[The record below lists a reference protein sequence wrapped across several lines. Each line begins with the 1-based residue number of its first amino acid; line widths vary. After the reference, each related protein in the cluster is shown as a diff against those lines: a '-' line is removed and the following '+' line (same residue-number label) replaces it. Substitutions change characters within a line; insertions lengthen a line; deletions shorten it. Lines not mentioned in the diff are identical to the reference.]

1 MPVTPPPLDP
11 VPWWGTTAAAVAPV
25 ALIGGW
31 WWAGAITPGY
41 DPIRQ
46 TISDL
51 AAADAPTHWL
61 MTAALVVTGLA
72 YIVTAVGLRPADG
85 AGRALLGV
93 GGVGV
98 LLTAWIPNDTQGRNQ
113 VGHMIVAYL
122 AFLALTV
129 WPAVIA
135 RNRPDA
141 PLVLR
146 PRFGQVVAIGLG
158 VLVLLTF
165 AEIVTGGS
173 TLGLRERVLAGAQS
187 VVPLVVVLGCR
198 QRGSAP

>member
-1 MPVTPPPLDP
+1 MPMTSPPLDP
-11 VPWWGTTAAAVAPV
+11 VPWWGTTAAVAAPV

-51 AAADAPTHWL
+51 AAGDAPTHWL

-72 YIVTAVGLRPADG
+72 YIVTAIGLRPADG
-85 AGRALLGV
+85 AGRALLVV
-93 GGVGV
+93 GGIGV
-98 LLTAWIPNDTQGRNQ
+98 LLTAWIPNNTEGRNE

-122 AFLALTV
+122 SFLALTV

-158 VLVLLTF
+158 VLVLFTF

-187 VVPLVVVLGCR
+187 LVPLVVVLGCR
-198 QRGSAP
+198 RRGSAP

>member
-1 MPVTPPPLDP
+1 MPVTMPPLP
-11 VPWWGTTAAAVAPV
+11 RVPWWGTGAAVAAPV
-25 ALIGGW
+25 ALVGGW
-31 WWAGAITPGY
+31 WSAGAITPGY
-41 DPIRQ
+41 DPVRQ

-51 AAADAPTHWL
+51 AAGDASTHWL
-61 MTAALVVTGLA
+61 MTAALVATGLA
-72 YIVTAVGLRPADG
+72 YIVTAVGLRPADS
-85 AGRALLGV
+85 AGRGVLAV

-98 LLTAWIPNDTQGRNQ
+98 LITAWIPNDTQGRNE
-113 VGHMIVAYL
+113 VGHMIAAYL

-129 WPAVIA
+129 WAAVIA

-158 VLVLLTF
+158 VLVLLTV
-165 AEIVTGGS
+165 AEIVTAGS
-173 TLGLRERVLAGAQS
+173 TLGLRERVLATAQS

-198 QRGSAP
+198 RGGSAA

>member
-1 MPVTPPPLDP
+1 MILPPLP
-11 VPWWGTTAAAVAPV
+11 RVPWWGTAAAVAAPV

-31 WWAGAITPGY
+31 TWAGALTPGY
-41 DPIRQ
+41 DPVRQ

-51 AAADAPTHWL
+51 AAVAAPTHWL
-61 MTAALVVTGLA
+61 MTAALVVTGLG
-72 YIVTAVGLRPADG
+72 YVVTAVGLRPADG
-85 AGRALLGV
+85 AGRAVLVV

-146 PRFGQVVAIGLG
+146 PRFGQVVTIGLG

-187 VVPLVVVLGCR
+187 VVPLIVVLGCR
-198 QRGSAP
+198 RRGSAA

>member
-1 MPVTPPPLDP
+1 MSLPPLP
-11 VPWWGTTAAAVAPV
+11 RVPWWGTAAAVAAPV
-25 ALIGGW
+25 ALMGGW
-31 WWAGAITPGY
+31 SWAGALTPGY
-41 DPIRQ
+41 DPVRQ

-51 AAADAPTHWL
+51 AAVAAPTHWL
-61 MTAALVVTGLA
+61 MTAALVLTGLG

-85 AGRALLGV
+85 AGRTLLAV

-98 LLTAWIPNDTQGRNQ
+98 LLTAWIPNDTQGRNE
-113 VGHMIVAYL
+113 VGHMIVSYL
-122 AFLALTV
+122 AFLALTA

-146 PRFGQVVAIGLG
+146 PRFGQVVAIALG
-158 VLVLLTF
+158 VLVLVTV
-165 AEIVTGGS
+165 ADIVVSGS
-173 TLGLRERVLAGAQS
+173 TLGLRERVLATAQS

-198 QRGSAP
+198 RRDSAP

>member
-1 MPVTPPPLDP
+1 
-11 VPWWGTTAAAVAPV
+11 VATPV
-25 ALIGGW
+25 ALVGGW
-31 WWAGAITPGY
+31 WWAGSITPGY

-61 MTAALVVTGLA
+61 MTAALVVTGIA

-135 RNRPDA
+135 RNRPRRAARPA
-141 PLVLR
+141 PTLR
-146 PRFGQVVAIGLG
+146 S
-158 VLVLLTF
+158 
-165 AEIVTGGS
+165 GGRDRARS
-173 TLGLRERVLAGAQS
+173 AGAPD
-187 VVPLVVVLGCR
+187 VRRDRDRRLDTRAARARPGRRAVGGPLVVVLGCR

>member
-11 VPWWGTTAAAVAPV
+11 VPWWGTTAAVVAPV

-31 WWAGAITPGY
+31 MWAGAITPGY
-41 DPIRQ
+41 DPVRQ

-98 LLTAWIPNDTQGRNQ
+98 LLTAWIPNTTEGRNE

-146 PRFGQVVAIGLG
+146 PRFGQMVAIGLG

>member
-11 VPWWGTTAAAVAPV
+11 VPWWGTTAAVVALV

-31 WWAGAITPGY
+31 TWAGAITPGY
-41 DPIRQ
+41 DPVRQ

-98 LLTAWIPNDTQGRNQ
+98 LLTAWIPNNTEGRNE

-135 RNRPDA
+135 RNRPDV

>member
-11 VPWWGTTAAAVAPV
+11 VPWWGTTAAVVAPV

-31 WWAGAITPGY
+31 TWAGAITPGY
-41 DPIRQ
+41 DPVRQ

-51 AAADAPTHWL
+51 AAGDAPTHWL

-72 YIVTAVGLRPADG
+72 YIVAAIGLRPADG
-85 AGRALLGV
+85 AGRTLLGV
-93 GGVGV
+93 GGAAV
-98 LLTAWIPNDTQGRNQ
+98 LLTAWIPNDTQGRNE
-113 VGHMIVAYL
+113 VGHMIATYM
-122 AFLALTV
+122 AFISLTV

-146 PRFGQVVAIGLG
+146 RRFGQVVAIGLG
-158 VLVLLTF
+158 VLMLVTV
-165 AEIVTGGS
+165 ADIVVGGA
-173 TLGLRERVLAGAQS
+173 TLGLRERVLAGVQS
-187 VVPLVVVLGCR
+187 LVPLVVVLGCR

>member
-1 MPVTPPPLDP
+1 MTPPPLDP

-31 WWAGAITPGY
+31 TWAGAITPGY
-41 DPIRQ
+41 DPVRQ

-98 LLTAWIPNDTQGRNQ
+98 LLTAWIPNNTEGRNE

>member
-11 VPWWGTTAAAVAPV
+11 VPWWGTTAAVVAPV

-31 WWAGAITPGY
+31 TWAGAITPGY
-41 DPIRQ
+41 DPVRQ

-98 LLTAWIPNDTQGRNQ
+98 LLTAWMPNNTEDRNE

-187 VVPLVVVLGCR
+187 VVPLVVVRGCR

>member
-1 MPVTPPPLDP
+1 MTSPPMDP
-11 VPWWGTTAAAVAPV
+11 VPWWGATAAVAAPV
-25 ALIGGW
+25 ALVGGW
-31 WWAGAITPGY
+31 WWAGAVTPRY

-51 AAADAPTHWL
+51 AASEAPTHWL

-72 YIVTAVGLRPADG
+72 YIVTAIGLRPADG

-93 GGVGV
+93 GGAGV
-98 LLTAWIPNDTQGRNQ
+98 LLTAWIPNSTQGRNE

-165 AEIVTGGS
+165 AEIVTGGA

-187 VVPLVVVLGCR
+187 LVPLVVVLGCR

>member
-11 VPWWGTTAAAVAPV
+11 VPWWGTTAAVVAPV

-31 WWAGAITPGY
+31 MWAGAITPGY
-41 DPIRQ
+41 DPVRQ

-98 LLTAWIPNDTQGRNQ
+98 LLTAWIPNNTEGRNE

>member
-1 MPVTPPPLDP
+1 MPMTSPPLDP
-11 VPWWGTTAAAVAPV
+11 VPWWGTAAAVAAPV

-31 WWAGAITPGY
+31 WWAGATTPGY

-51 AAADAPTHWL
+51 AAGDAPTHWL

-72 YIVTAVGLRPADG
+72 YIVTAVGLRPADS

-98 LLTAWIPNDTQGRNQ
+98 LLTAWIPNNTQGRNE

-187 VVPLVVVLGCR
+187 LVPLVVVLGCR

>member
-11 VPWWGTTAAAVAPV
+11 VPWWGTTAAVVPPV

-31 WWAGAITPGY
+31 TWAGAITPGY
-41 DPIRQ
+41 DPVRQ

-72 YIVTAVGLRPADG
+72 YIVAAVGLRPADG

-98 LLTAWIPNDTQGRNQ
+98 LLTAWIPNNTEGRNE

>member
-1 MPVTPPPLDP
+1 V
-11 VPWWGTTAAAVAPV
+11 VAPV

-31 WWAGAITPGY
+31 TWAGAITPGY
-41 DPIRQ
+41 DPVRQ

-98 LLTAWIPNDTQGRNQ
+98 LLTAWIPNNTEGRNE

-173 TLGLRERVLAGAQS
+173 TLGLRERVLAVAQS

>member
-1 MPVTPPPLDP
+1 M
-11 VPWWGTTAAAVAPV
+11 
-25 ALIGGW
+25 IGGW
-31 WWAGAITPGY
+31 SWAGAITPGF
-41 DPIRQ
+41 DPVRQ

-51 AAADAPTHWL
+51 AAVAAPTHWL
-61 MTAALVVTGLA
+61 MTSALVVTGLA

-85 AGRALLGV
+85 AGRGLLAL
-93 GGVGV
+93 GGVAL
-98 LLTAWIPNDTQGRNQ
+98 LLTAWIPNDTEGRNE
-113 VGHMIVAYL
+113 VGHMIAAYL
-122 AFLALTV
+122 AFLTLTV

-146 PRFGQVVAIGLG
+146 RRFGQLVAIGLG

-165 AEIVTGGS
+165 ADIVIGGA

-198 QRGSAP
+198 QRGSAA

>member
-11 VPWWGTTAAAVAPV
+11 VPWWGTTAAVVAPV

-31 WWAGAITPGY
+31 TWAGAITRGY
-41 DPIRQ
+41 DPVRQ

-98 LLTAWIPNDTQGRNQ
+98 LLTAWIPNNTEGRNE